1 LFINGPLI
9 VSCLVLGLG
18 TFSYGE
24 EFFFDSPEK
33 WQSWQIPKGIVEID
47 DEGRLELKRFR
58 KEVNAVVD
66 AHLFKQPTQ
75 ERGEVTGGIWQAGSN
90 SAQAPRIMDGDLETV
105 WSFDDDDELVDWV
118 VTIDLGRP
126 VLAERIR
133 LHFPDR
139 EGARPWSQFSVFTAT
154 GARIKAA
161 EDVFKFNQI
170 YRTTQPNTDQLIDIG
185 MVGKADTVRVI
196 DEGLEFDEEK
206 LKNFRVVRFV
216 RIRANEKSADAA
228 LAEVEVIAAGEN
240 VSLGVIERGGGFD
253 NGLLAREPQNMFD
266 GIMDTYG
273 NIFTVQS
280 KGGWRQSGVW
290 WSVDLGAQFLIDEA
304 FVYWQTRGEGLSS
317 FLFGNL
323 QAGAGYELLT
333 SDGRRTITGD
343 LDYTPLIFEPAPSNA
358 NESALRHFRYRF
370 ATRKVRYLFW
380 HSLTDQGWFSHPMEL
395 MLFSPGYPAQV
406 TLESDFIDLGQLVG
420 DERPK
425 TIKSINWEAE
435 TPPNTRLQLRTRSG
449 NQLQEFYTY
458 YDRKGD
464 EVTETGWA
472 SAPKVLRGPI
482 DTSIVSGNDW
492 GEWSNFYQFS
502 GETFKSE
509 TPRRYVQLE
518 LIIST
523 EDFEVAPVVNS
534 LSIDFGDAL
543 IQVARGRITPR
554 EAVANEATQF
564 TYTIFPEADE
574 LDSGFDRLRIST
586 PSAVDVNG
594 VDLQIGGVEV
604 TPISVV
610 AEADSILILDL
621 PEMIRGD
628 SIQVSFVARV
638 LRNATLFA
646 VDLGQAAQPGIWQSV
661 EALGRRTNI
670 VFLPDLVGSQ
680 SLIGDLTITPNA
692 FTPNGDGINDETEIH
707 FVLFKAIDVSPEVV
721 ITDLEGRVIVE
732 LTNGQRSDIKSFTWN
747 GRTSSGDL
755 VAPGI
760 YLCHI
765 DPGSDAETGRVV
777 RSVVVAY

>member
-1 LFINGPLI
+1 MLVKGPLI
-9 VSCLVLGLG
+9 AFCLVFGLAA
-18 TFSYGE
+18 FSYGE
-24 EFFFDSPEK
+24 EFAFDSPEK

-47 DEGRLELKRFR
+47 DNGRLELRRYR
-58 KEVNAVVD
+58 KEVNAVAD

-75 ERGEVTGGIWQAGSN
+75 ERGEVTGGIWQVGSN
-90 SAQAPRIMDGDLETV
+90 PSEAARIMDGDLETV
-105 WSFDDDDELVDWV
+105 WSFDAEDDLVDWV

-133 LHFPDR
+133 IHFPDR
-139 EGARPWSQFSVFTAT
+139 EGARPWSQFSVFTST

-161 EDVFKFNQI
+161 EDVFKFDPA

-185 MVGKADTVRVI
+185 MVGKSDTSRVI
-196 DEGLEFDEEK
+196 DEGLVFDEEK
-206 LKNFRVVRFV
+206 FKNFRVVRFV

-240 VSLGVIERGGGFD
+240 VSLGVLERGGGFD
-253 NGLLAREPQNMFD
+253 NGLLARSPQNMFD
-266 GIMDTYG
+266 GIMDTYA

-280 KGGWRQSGVW
+280 KGGWRESGVW
-290 WSVDLGAQFLIDEA
+290 WSVDLGAQFQIDEA

-323 QAGAGYELLT
+323 QAGTGYELLS

-343 LDYTPLIFEPAPSNA
+343 IDYTPLIFEPAPSNP
-358 NESALRHFRYRF
+358 NESSLRHFRYRF

-380 HSLTDQGWFSHPMEL
+380 HSLTDTGWFSHPMEL

-406 TLESDFIDLGQLVG
+406 TLKSDFIDLGQLVG

-425 TIKSINWEAE
+425 TIKSIKWEAE

-449 NQLQEFYTY
+449 NELQEFYTY

-464 EVTETGWA
+464 EVTETSWS

-482 DTSIVSGNDW
+482 DTSIVVGSDW

-502 GETFKSE
+502 GENFQSE

-523 EDFEVAPVVNS
+523 EDFEVAPVVSS

-543 IQVARGRITPR
+543 VQVARGRIIPR
-554 EAVANEATQF
+554 EAVVNEATHF
-564 TYTIFPEADE
+564 TYTVIPEADE

-586 PSAVDVNG
+586 PTAVEENEIT
-594 VDLQIGGVEV
+594 LQIGADAVMPE
-604 TPISVV
+604 SVV
-610 AEADSILILDL
+610 AEGDSILIIDL
-621 PEMIRGD
+621 PQTVRSD
-628 SIQVSFVARV
+628 SLQVGFTTRV

-646 VDLGQAAQPGIWQSV
+646 VELGQVAQPGIWQSV
-661 EALGRRTNI
+661 EAAERRTNI

-680 SLIGDLTITPNA
+680 TLIGDLNITPNA
-692 FTPNGDGINDETEIH
+692 FTPNGDGINDEAEIR
-707 FVLFKAIDVSPEVV
+707 FVLFKATDVSPQVL
-721 ITDLEGRVIVE
+721 ITDLEGRVIAE
-732 LTNGQRSDIKSFTWN
+732 LANDQRSDIKSFTWD
-747 GRTSSGDL
+747 GRSSSGDL
-755 VAPGI
+755 VPPGI

-765 DPGSDAETGRVV
+765 DPGADVDAGRIV
-777 RSVVVAY
+777 RSLAVVY